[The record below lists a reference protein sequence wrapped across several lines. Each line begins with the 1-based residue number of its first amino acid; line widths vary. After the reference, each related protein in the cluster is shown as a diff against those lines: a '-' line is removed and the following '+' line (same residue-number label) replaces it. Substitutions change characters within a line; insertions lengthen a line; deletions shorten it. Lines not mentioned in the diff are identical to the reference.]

1 MSSFA
6 MYNPSMGITQD
17 QYLQN
22 INRTNKRLYGS
33 VLSNKTGQVPVANLV
48 PPTLRGDLSQLKNS
62 YADGGLPSLL
72 ESSRENRGYPNSSD
86 PYDESQRIMDELRK
100 EYSGPVTQNDIQW
113 RGLGGQGYTP
123 QFIEF
128 AKSKGY
134 EVAMGDRSDAAQYL
148 RPTNTFHTDGGLE
161 PIPDRPPLAP
171 STPIAFPPTP
181 IAPPKPSGT
190 GGPRLYKPGEIPE
203 HYLLSLGYK
212 HADLARARAA
222 SSERTSAQII
232 DDLGIPPVMPPQP
245 PVMPPQPPV
254 MPRPA
259 GVSSGDNLLGGP
271 RYGRL
276 PTGRDISRSVAP
288 DDPAIRP
295 PSILL
300 KNMRHGGSL
309 THTVLDILRSLS

>member
-6 MYNPSMGITQD
+6 RYDPSMGITRD
-17 QYLQN
+17 QYEQK
-22 INRTNKRLYGS
+22 IAQANKRLYGS
-33 VLSNKTGQVPVANLV
+33 VMGNKTGQANLV
-48 PPTLRGDLSQLKNS
+48 PSTLHGFSDTIGAGGDWG
-62 YADGGLPSLL
+62 DGGLSSVFGSLF
-72 ESSRENRGYPNSSD
+72 GPDPSD

-148 RPTNTFHTDGGLE
+148 RPTNTLE

-171 STPIAFPPTP
+171 STPIAPPPTP
-181 IAPPKPSGT
+181 IAPPPTPIAPRRGGT
-190 GGPRLYKPGEIPE
+190 DFVPK
-203 HYLLSLGYK
+203 
-212 HADLARARAA
+212 
-222 SSERTSAQII
+222 
-232 DDLGIPPVMPPQP
+232 PPVMQP
-245 PVMPPQPPV
+245 TSPSPDTRLPPV

-259 GVSSGDNLLGGP
+259 WVSSGDNPLGDP

-276 PTGRDISRSVAP
+276 PTGRDISRLVSS

>member
-6 MYNPSMGITQD
+6 RYDPSMGITRD
-17 QYLQN
+17 QYEQK
-22 INRTNKRLYGS
+22 IAQANKRLYGS
-33 VLSNKTGQVPVANLV
+33 VMGNKTGQANLV
-48 PPTLRGDLSQLKNS
+48 PSTLHGFSDTIGAGGDWG
-62 YADGGLPSLL
+62 DGGLSSVFGSLF
-72 ESSRENRGYPNSSD
+72 GPDSSD

-134 EVAMGDRSDAAQYL
+134 EVATGNRSDAAQYL
-148 RPTNTFHTDGGLE
+148 RPTNTLE

-171 STPIAFPPTP
+171 PMPIAPPPTP
-181 IAPPKPSGT
+181 IAPRRGGTDFVPK
-190 GGPRLYKPGEIPE
+190 
-203 HYLLSLGYK
+203 
-212 HADLARARAA
+212 
-222 SSERTSAQII
+222 
-232 DDLGIPPVMPPQP
+232 PPVMPPQPPVLVSQPGLFPPQPPVMPPQPPVMPPQPPVMPKSQP

-259 GVSSGDNLLGGP
+259 GVSSGDNPLGDP

-276 PTGRDISRSVAP
+276 PTGRDISRLVSS

-309 THTVLDILRSLS
+309 THTVSDILRSL